1 MQYITINKVLYTG
14 ALNSFK
20 WEWLSIATATLVNL
34 HTIFYSIYG
43 GEILIIELNRK
54 NKYNIPE
61 EQLNSLAMSF
71 YYAMLEYFQSEKGQA
86 EFAEFLEMQNE
97 KQAA

>member
-1 MQYITINKVLYTG
+1 MVIG
-14 ALNSFK
+14 
-20 WEWLSIATATLVNL
+20 
-34 HTIFYSIYG
+34 
-43 GEILIIELNRK
+43 LNRK
-54 NKYNIPE
+54 DKYNIHE
-61 EQLNSLAMSF
+61 EQLNALAMSF